1 MAKIRRMF
9 PGGNTSHGFCSFH
22 DNIIGEKR
30 NLLYILKGMPGG
42 GKSSLMKEMGKRA
55 AEEGFTLE
63 YHHCP
68 SDPTSIDGIVIN
80 ELGVGIVDGTPP
92 HPMDPVYPGMGDK
105 IINLAVYIDA
115 SKITGYKD
123 EITQAKANNKKAYRR
138 VFNYFKAARSVYD
151 EIVQVNREYVDFK
164 RVNKMTKDYL
174 EEIFSKEIINGKK
187 YKFKNR
193 HMFSNAYTPQGYFDY
208 TESIIDGVKNRY
220 YLKGDMGTGKSTF
233 MKRIIERANME
244 DFHLE
249 IYHDSF
255 APDKIESLLIY
266 ELDLIISSNEKI
278 TNGLYTTI
286 DFKQYFDDSKISN
299 EDYIVFERLIEK
311 GTEGLNMAKDNHFIQ
326 ESLYRNAVNFKGIDE
341 EREKIWDEIKTY
353 F

>member
-1 MAKIRRMF
+1 
-9 PGGNTSHGFCSFH
+9 
-22 DNIIGEKR
+22 
-30 NLLYILKGMPGG
+30 
-42 GKSSLMKEMGKRA
+42 
-55 AEEGFTLE
+55 
-63 YHHCP
+63 
-68 SDPTSIDGIVIN
+68 
-80 ELGVGIVDGTPP
+80 
-92 HPMDPVYPGMGDK
+92 
-105 IINLAVYIDA
+105 
-115 SKITGYKD
+115 
-123 EITQAKANNKKAYRR
+123 
-138 VFNYFKAARSVYD
+138 
-151 EIVQVNREYVDFK
+151 
-164 RVNKMTKDYL
+164 
-174 EEIFSKEIINGKK
+174 
-187 YKFKNR
+187 
-193 HMFSNAYTPQGYFDY
+193 
-208 TESIIDGVKNRY
+208 Y